1 MAEAP
6 PAAAAM
12 LSSTKTEHVDQ
23 SQGMTRLYN
32 YVLIGDVLP
41 LNSDLQYASLVVKQF
56 ELPGNNLDQYQ
67 LFRLNNLKNVLPA
80 SKFGRKKKSKRV
92 SKKSKRVSKKSKS
105 KRVAKKSKRVS
116 KK

>member
-1 MAEAP
+1 MSEAP
-6 PAAAAM
+6 PPATAQ
-12 LSSTKTEHVDQ
+12 LTSTKTEHVDQ

-80 SKFGRKKKSKRV
+80 SKFGRKKKSK
-92 SKKSKRVSKKSKS
+92 KSKRVSKKSKS
-105 KRVAKKSKRVS
+105 KRVAKKSKSKRVS